1 MKNFKLFGVAMML
14 GLVALFQ
21 SCDDNDGYSIGDI
34 GVDYVTVHVT
44 GNGDFSFTGDT
55 WGTMWPGAPSFIGFN
70 PVEGQRALLY
80 FNPLYDNFQGYDV
93 AIKVENI
100 YPILTKQV
108 EELTAQNEKDYGD
121 DPARITDA
129 WIAGGYMNLIF
140 HQHIPTQN
148 PHRVSLVENKEK
160 EYEDDGYVHLEYR
173 YNTYGDTLSNRGIR
187 STVSYNLN
195 TLDLKDKKGIKMRI
209 NSAVNGERILTF
221 EAKDQKLPEDA
232 KNLDLANSY
241 VR

>member
-1 MKNFKLFGVAMML
+1 MKTFRLFGAAILL

-34 GVDYVTVHVT
+34 GVDYVTIHVS
-44 GNGDFSFTGDT
+44 GNGDYSFTGDT
-55 WGTMWPGAPSFIGFN
+55 WGTMWPDAPSILGFT
-70 PVEGQRALLY
+70 PVDGQRALLY
-80 FNPLYDNFQGYDV
+80 FNPLYDDFQGYDV

-108 EELTAQNEKDYGD
+108 EVLNAENEEEYGD

-129 WIAGGYMNLIF
+129 WISGGYMNMIF
-140 HQHIPTQN
+140 YQDIPMQK

-160 EYEDDGYVHLEYR
+160 DYEDDGYIHLEYR
-173 YNTYGDTLSNRGIR
+173 YNTYGDTLSNRKIR
-187 STVSYNLN
+187 SSVCYNLN
-195 TLDLKDKKGIKMRI
+195 TLDIKNKKGIKMRI
-209 NSAVNGERILTF
+209 NSAVNGERVLTF
-221 EAKDQKLPEDA
+221 DASYQALPEDA

-241 VR
+241 AK

>member
-1 MKNFKLFGVAMML
+1 MKKFRLFGVTILL

-34 GVDYVTVHVT
+34 GVDYVTIHVA
-44 GNGDFSFTGDT
+44 GNGNYSFTGDT
-55 WGTMWPGAPSFIGFN
+55 WGTMWPGAPSFIGIS

-80 FNPLYDNFQGYDV
+80 FNPLYDDFQGYDV

-108 EELTAQNEKDYGD
+108 EELTSENNAEYGD
-121 DPARITDA
+121 DPVRVTDA
-129 WIAGGYMNLIF
+129 WVAGGYMNLIF
-140 HQHIPTQN
+140 HQIIPNQK
-148 PHRVSLVENKEK
+148 PHRVSLVVNTQK

-173 YNTYGDTLSNRGIR
+173 YNTYGDTLSNRVSR

-195 TLDLKDKKGIKMRI
+195 TIDLKDKKGIKMRI

-221 EAKDQKLPEDA
+221 DSNNQPLPAGAKD
-232 KNLDLANSY
+232 LDLANSY
-241 VR
+241 SN